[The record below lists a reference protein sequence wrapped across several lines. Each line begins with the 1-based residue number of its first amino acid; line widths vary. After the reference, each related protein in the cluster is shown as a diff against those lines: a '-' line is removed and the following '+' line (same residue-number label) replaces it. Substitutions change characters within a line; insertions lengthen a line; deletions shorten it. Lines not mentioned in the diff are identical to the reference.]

1 VKTEARSEALGILYA
16 ADSRSLDEPE
26 VDGFSNRVTTL
37 SNGVW
42 ENRETIDLA
51 IEEASTSWRMD
62 RMAVVDRNI
71 LRIASYEL
79 MFTDLSVAII
89 ISEAVEMAK
98 VYSTSGS
105 GAFINGVLSGVA
117 ATSRTSEDDE
127 S

>member
-26 VDGFSNRVTTL
+26 VDGFSNRVTTI

-42 ENRETIDLA
+42 ENRETIDVA

-71 LRIASYEL
+71 LRIAAYEL

-117 ATSRTSEDDE
+117 ASSRTSEADQP
-127 S
+127 

>member
-1 VKTEARSEALGILYA
+1 MKTEARSEVLGILYA
-16 ADSRSLDEPE
+16 ADSRSLDDPE
-26 VDGFSNRVTTL
+26 VDGFSNRATTL
-37 SNGVW
+37 ANGVW
-42 ENRETIDLA
+42 EHREAIDLA

-71 LRIASYEL
+71 LRIGAYEL

-89 ISEAVEMAK
+89 ISEAVELAK
-98 VYSTSGS
+98 GYSTSGS

-117 ATSRTSEDDE
+117 AGSRTDEDGE